1 MPKNEESQ
9 AWSELYK
16 EILEFYTEQNKGLTR
31 MSGQT
36 QLPKSAQK
44 TQETINKLIQKYM
57 SEMSKM
63 LMQ

>member
-1 MPKNEESQ
+1 MKIEDI
-9 AWSELYK
+9 K
-16 EILEFYTEQNKGLTR
+16 EILRFYTEQNKALTE

-57 SEMSKM
+57 NEMSKF